1 MRKVII
7 SFVIILLVISS
18 CETTDDILNSIDHEV
33 PTIDF
38 GQDSLTVDAG
48 ASVIITAT
56 IEDESGIERIEFSYG
71 NWRINE
77 IVDLSDQASTEIYEF
92 TSEVTVPVDAVKE
105 WEEDKYFNDGSSIKI
120 IQKYHRLELKA
131 WDKYRNQKKSIV
143 YIKVN

>member
-7 SFVIILLVISS
+7 PFVIILLVISS

-48 ASVIITAT
+48 ASVSISAT

-77 IVDLSDQASTEIYEF
+77 ILDLSDQTSTEIYEF
-92 TSEVTVPVDAVKE
+92 TTEVTVPVDAVKE
-105 WEEDKYFNDGSSIKI
+105 WEEDKYFNDASSIKI
-120 IQKYHRLELKA
+120 IQEYHRLELKA
-131 WDKYRNQKKSIV
+131 WDKNRNEKKGIV

>member
-48 ASVIITAT
+48 ASVFITAT

-77 IVDLSDQASTEIYEF
+77 ILDLSDQASTEIYEF

-131 WDKYRNQKKSIV
+131 WDKNRNEKKGIV